1 MQFFIL
7 GQRVREMNCFLF
19 LRSKFPVKEN
29 RIKLM
34 FINVFQ
40 VLQVKLLRQ
49 FAYIWITLQD
59 FPTLLLY
66 QYLIKKSVKGKKKL
80 FLSFGARRNFAE
92 LGFTYFLHFA

>member
-7 GQRVREMNCFLF
+7 GQHVREMNCFLF

-34 FINVFQ
+34 FMNVFQ

-66 QYLIKKSVKGKKKL
+66 QYLIKKSAKGKKKL
-80 FLSFGARRNFAE
+80 FLYFGARRNFAE